1 MLLVAALLA
10 SGAAVVTPQPG
21 TPVQSKPI
29 CRNPGIVTAG
39 TRGTAGIRPLG
50 SEPPARQI
58 KAVVREI
65 DGCNTPIVV
74 NAEVGA
80 PRR

>member
-1 MLLVAALLA
+1 MLIATLVALSSAT
-10 SGAAVVTPQPG
+10 AATPPA
-21 TPVQSKPI
+21 KPTNLKPM
-29 CRNPGIVTAG
+29 CRNPGIILANSEG
-39 TRGTAGIRPLG
+39 SIAIRPLAD
-50 SEPPARQI
+50 EPPARQI

-74 NAEVGA
+74 NAEVGT